1 MGAASILT
9 LTFIGQA
16 FAQNMAE
23 IPKPKKYIF
32 ATVSDSILLTGNIK
46 EVKNDQIIHWSYIDR
61 LQKSLMLFHSVGVD
75 SPTLSPYY
83 QHRCT
88 YYAINASLELRNLE
102 ITDSGIY
109 QLSVERYY
117 TATPDKM
124 FIYSVFLNVEA
135 LSTPLIVQ
143 DPVYITNNVQLT
155 CIVKKGNPK
164 KLLWLRGNKPIT
176 NSSLY
181 ILGDK
186 NSTLIIYSAEKGH
199 CGFYTCV
206 AVDST
211 SEQNISHFLLI
222 DGVQFLHKR
231 ILITSVIALVS
242 TSMSLA
248 GTAFIIFFAL
258 QKYKTQKYQMRLT
271 AAFIVIKIKSYVCLM
286 ISSIYSTLD
295 GDFLV
300 VFRVISG
307 IVIILLLAMTGYI
320 AFLYLSPYREEV
332 SSFLVIKRERYIML
346 GSGIF
351 NVIISPLP
359 IYGATENI
367 KMCIYP
373 YGDIAVTIV
382 SAVMIYLSIVGM
394 CFIFAVKNMQT
405 WTLTR
410 RTSRLWSK

>member
-124 FIYSVFLNVEA
+124 FIYSVFLNVEEA

-295 GDFLV
+295 G
-300 VFRVISG
+300 G
-307 IVIILLLAMTGYI
+307 
-320 AFLYLSPYREEV
+320 
-332 SSFLVIKRERYIML
+332 ERYIML